1 MDGNMFPM
9 NFPMQISSFI
19 NGGRNNI
26 AILAPGTISSEVKE
40 LSFSRSQTHPQ
51 PWMGLKDVMVS

>member
-1 MDGNMFPM
+1 MFPM
-9 NFPMQISSFI
+9 NFPMQTSSFT

-26 AILAPGTISSEVKE
+26 AILAPGTTSSEVKE